1 MQIAGKHP
9 VVVCISTLSV
19 HLSRSLYAA
28 DTELVSDCE
37 RGNTGSES
45 SEDTVEAVGE
55 SGEASLLSSPGP
67 ATGDSGGGTGTRRA
81 PAWDSR
87 WPRCALWRYSRL
99 GRTHADCEE

>member
-1 MQIAGKHP
+1 M
-9 VVVCISTLSV
+9 
-19 HLSRSLYAA
+19 
-28 DTELVSDCE
+28 SDWE

-55 SGEASLLSSPGP
+55 SGEVSLLSSAGP
-67 ATGDSGGGTGTRRA
+67 ATGESGGGTGTRRA

-99 GRTHADCEE
+99 GRTHADCEECGLQQYNLQSFNLGNIGFGVSTLE

>member
-1 MQIAGKHP
+1 M
-9 VVVCISTLSV
+9 
-19 HLSRSLYAA
+19 
-28 DTELVSDCE
+28 SDCE

-87 WPRCALWRYSRL
+87 WLRCALWRYSRL
-99 GRTHADCEE
+99 GRTHADCEECGLQQYNPSISAVLALE